1 MIRVLHYVGVMD
13 RGGMEVFIMNLYRRI
28 DRSKIQFDFA
38 VHGDRAGG
46 FEEEITQLGGK
57 FYYFPHMRKNP
68 IKYRKVW
75 KNFWKEN
82 GDRYTAFHMHTNSLA
97 NVIAMEEAA
106 KAKIPIRIIHS
117 HSSMANKGGLQFL
130 NDFLHKR
137 HQKKLPKLATHLFAC
152 SDKAAEWLFGGTDI
166 GGLRV
171 IQINNGV
178 DTEKFKFNA
187 DVRREIR
194 QSLGLENKKVIGHI
208 GTFIPVK
215 NHSFLIDVVEQ
226 AYLIDPD
233 VRCLLVGGGALLDD
247 IKTAVKEKN
256 LEEAVIFM
264 GVCANV
270 NELLSAMDIFVMPS
284 FYEGLPVSLVEVQTN
299 GLPAVVSDTITKE
312 VKLQNNI
319 YYMPLSESAES
330 WSKKILK
337 VIDNNERTND
347 YRCIAQNG
355 FDICDT
361 AKMYEKILAN
371 GE

>member
-1 MIRVLHYVGVMD
+1 M
-13 RGGMEVFIMNLYRRI
+13 
-28 DRSKIQFDFA
+28 
-38 VHGDRAGG
+38 
-46 FEEEITQLGGK
+46 
-57 FYYFPHMRKNP
+57 
-68 IKYRKVW
+68 
-75 KNFWKEN
+75 
-82 GDRYTAFHMHTNSLA
+82 
-97 NVIAMEEAA
+97 
-106 KAKIPIRIIHS
+106 
-117 HSSMANKGGLQFL
+117 
-130 NDFLHKR
+130 
-137 HQKKLPKLATHLFAC
+137 
-152 SDKAAEWLFGGTDI
+152 
-166 GGLRV
+166 
-171 IQINNGV
+171 
-178 DTEKFKFNA
+178 
-187 DVRREIR
+187 
-194 QSLGLENKKVIGHI
+194 IGHI